1 MGLEVKTGAQDV
13 LAQDAR
19 LVHLPDGVT
28 QAVDGDGI
36 LGADIEVAL
45 GCADGIARNHHA
57 LDDGIGV
64 ALQNGAVHEGTGVAL
79 VTVADHVLLVGDG
92 CLGELPLPA
101 GGETTAAARLGI
113 SQPALSSAIH
123 NLENALGGVK
133 LFEKVGR
140 NIRLTDEGRFY
151 QENVDE
157 AIQKLHSASMI
168 LRESKTQ
175 APIVIRMGVVSG
187 TLDGFLARE
196 IVKYTR
202 ENKRIRFHLTESSSE
217 NLMDLV
223 RQEKL
228 DMAIIDSTDRD
239 RSLHFRKLY
248 ERDYFVALPVSHPMA
263 DRSSINPREV
273 VGEPQVVFNYNVG
286 QSFKEW
292 TTGSPADEAVICT
305 VDTSRAALD
314 LVSAGIG
321 ITFIPNECVENHPGI
336 RYVPLKNWHQA
347 LYMCILYDKWLEP
360 PVWDFIE
367 AIVKGMRAR
376 KHT

>member
-1 MGLEVKTGAQDV
+1 MNYNYLLYFSV
-13 LAQDAR
+13 LAQTE
-19 LVHLPDGVT
+19 HY
-28 QAVDGDGI
+28 
-36 LGADIEVAL
+36 
-45 GCADGIARNHHA
+45 
-57 LDDGIGV
+57 
-64 ALQNGAVHEGTGVAL
+64 
-79 VTVADHVLLVGDG
+79 
-92 CLGELPLPA
+92 
-101 GGETTAAARLGI
+101 TTAAARLGI

-157 AIQKLHSASMI
+157 AIQKLHSASMT
-168 LRESKTQ
+168 LRDSKTQ
-175 APIVIRMGVVSG
+175 APVVIRMGVVSG
-187 TLDGFLARE
+187 TLEGFLAEE

-223 RQEKL
+223 RLEKL

-248 ERDYFVALPVSHPMA
+248 ERDYFVALPEHHPLA
-263 DRSSINPREV
+263 DREWIDPKEV
-273 VGEPQVVFNYNVG
+273 VHEPQVVFNYNVG
-286 QSFKEW
+286 KSFREW
-292 TTGSPADEAVICT
+292 ASGAPTDEAVVCT

-314 LVSAGIG
+314 LVSAGLG
-321 ITFIPNECVENHPGI
+321 VAFIPGECVELHCGI
-336 RYVPLKNWHQA
+336 RFVPLRNWHQA

-360 PVWDFIE
+360 PIWEFIE
-367 AIVKGMRAR
+367 TVVRGMR
-376 KHT
+376 KKNVGQKDFS